1 MEKYFIVLDLDETLL
16 HSDKTISE
24 YSKAIL
30 KKCQDLGCKIIVST
44 ARSYIRTVEFAKQI
58 NADFICAFNGNFVC
72 DKEDNVLYYNS
83 IEKEITKSIIQEL
96 SKCTDRI
103 VNEGVYGSFC
113 TNKEDVNFVDS
124 KFASIKF
131 VENLQSSKL
140 ILRCEEDRYPS
151 IKSIAEK
158 YDLSITFSREKNT
171 ARVLPKGSD
180 KWVGIQKIKEFLNDN
195 YKVIAFGD
203 DITDLETLLNAN
215 IGVRME
221 NSVEEIIENI
231 NFSTSSNDDDG
242 VAKFLCH
249 YFNLEQDK
257 INYDN
262 VKILDCSLRDGG
274 HLNKSNFGYDIIKGI
289 IEKLALAN
297 TDIIEIG
304 FLQNCEFNRDNAIYP
319 TVRAAEE
326 VLKDIDCKQST
337 ISLLTQVDKFDIST
351 LEQCSGKVKMIR
363 VSFHSNYID
372 LGMQFCEEVKKK
384 GYICSVNPINFSHYS
399 KEEVVEL
406 ISKVNKLCP
415 DIFSIVDTF
424 GVLLNNDFRNKL
436 NLINH
441 LLNKN
446 IQRGIHL
453 HENLN
458 LAFASAQTLIETNS
472 VDGRIVID
480 TSISGMGRAPGN
492 LKTEIMEYYINQATD
507 GNRYSMEYIY
517 SIMENEV
524 FHLKERLNWKNN
536 FAYGISAFE
545 KTHRTYAEYLLNKG
559 LSLKEIQ
566 KLIKLIPYEN
576 RGRFNE
582 DVIAKIYQD
591 NLQ

>member
-1 MEKYFIVLDLDETLL
+1 MEKYFIALDLDETLL

-24 YSKAIL
+24 YSKTIL

-58 NADFICAFNGNFVC
+58 NADFICTFNGNFVC
-72 DKEDNVLYYNS
+72 DKEDNVLYYNP
-83 IEKEITKSIIQEL
+83 IEKGITKSIIQEL
-96 SKCTDRI
+96 SKCTDGI
-103 VNEGVYGSFC
+103 VNEGLYGSFC
-113 TNKEDVNFVDS
+113 TNKEDVDFVDS
-124 KFASIKF
+124 RFASIKF

-151 IKSIAEK
+151 IKSIVEK

-171 ARVLPKGSD
+171 ARVLPKESD

-195 YKVIAFGD
+195 YKIIAFGD
-203 DITDLETLLNAN
+203 DITDLETLLNAD

-221 NSVEEIIENI
+221 NSVGEIIENI

-249 YFNLEQDK
+249 YFNLEQDM

-274 HLNKSNFGYDIIKGI
+274 HLNKSNFGYDIIKGF

-337 ISLLTQVDKFDIST
+337 ISLLTQVDKFDISK

-372 LGMQFCEEVKKK
+372 LGMQFCEEVNKK

-406 ISKVNKLCP
+406 ISKVNKLSP

-472 VDGRIVID
+472 IDGRIVID

-492 LKTEIMEYYINQATD
+492 LKTEIMEYYINQATK

-524 FHLKERLNWKNN
+524 FHLKERLNWESK
-536 FAYGISAFE
+536 FAYGIGAFE

-559 LSLKEIQ
+559 VSLKEIQ